1 MAVLVDSAAIYRTMT
16 ARSSFTLAS
25 KIPSPSPAHN
35 GGLEWEDLYQ
45 AALDELAKKIPR
57 EISRE
62 EYDSFVESSRSEDC
76 ASETHARDV
85 LEDVLREG
93 PYKGK
98 LHRFF
103 ATVRKLF
110 EPLRLFKTGMD
121 TLCQVHS
128 TFCLVWGSVKILIE
142 IAKEVEQVPLIIT
155 TGIESLIEFFPLYS
169 KYHEY
174 LSSSVDSGDLPL
186 RRPMVTI
193 YVEYLTF
200 CILARK
206 VARSKVRE

>member
-142 IAKEVEQVPLIIT
+142 VRMARYPLGSEIGVHLLIT
-155 TGIESLIEFFPLYS
+155 FTA
-169 KYHEY
+169 
-174 LSSSVDSGDLPL
+174 D
-186 RRPMVTI
+186 RQ
-193 YVEYLTF
+193 
-200 CILARK
+200 
-206 VARSKVRE
+206 RSRASAAHHHNRH